1 MQVMK
6 KIYIISS
13 GFFVMLLPA
22 EIEAKS
28 LIPAIRAILAV
39 KLIREYKMKEELVAR
54 ALGITQAAVSNY
66 IRGTRGDTDLITK
79 LTSFQEVMRMIDEI
93 ARDLAGNNAY
103 TPFTMSKFLQLCNYM
118 RFTMIICDVHHDI
131 ESNIDEQMCEQCKVS
146 MIGNSRINV

>member
-1 MQVMK
+1 
-6 KIYIISS
+6 
-13 GFFVMLLPA
+13 MLLPA

-39 KLIREYKMKEELVAR
+39 KLIREYKMKEELAAR

-66 IRGTRGDTDLITK
+66 IRGTRGDTDLISK
-79 LTSFQEVMRMIDEI
+79 LSSFQEVMRMIDEI
-93 ARDLAGNNAY
+93 AQDLAGNNTY

-131 ESNIDEQMCEQCKVS
+131 ESNIDEQVCEQCKVG
-146 MIGNSRINV
+146 MIGNSSIR

>member
-1 MQVMK
+1 
-6 KIYIISS
+6 
-13 GFFVMLLPA
+13 MLLPA

-39 KLIREYKMKEELVAR
+39 KLIREYKMKEELAAR
-54 ALGITQAAVSNY
+54 SLGITQAAVSNY

-79 LTSFQEVMRMIDEI
+79 LSSFQEVMRMIDEI

-131 ESNIDEQMCEQCKVS
+131 ESDIDEQMCEQCKVG
-146 MIGNSRINV
+146 MIGNSRIG